1 MTDANDV
8 HRDFGIEELRAQ
20 FDAGASSGT
29 FKQSWSSASGPTVQL
44 TCGSNLKPKP
54 ISWAWCGW
62 LARGKA
68 HILGGQPG
76 SGKTTIAM
84 RLAATV
90 TKGGRWPDGTC
101 HVGGGNVVIW
111 SGEDDPQDTLV
122 PRLIASGA
130 DMDRILFVDDVVEA
144 GKEQRA
150 FDPAKDIVPL
160 RAAIRAAGG
169 AIMINVDPIVSAV
182 SGDSHKNGETRR
194 ALQPLVDLASDVNA
208 ALIGITH
215 FSKGTSNRDP
225 LERIT
230 GSIAFG
236 ALARVVMVAAK
247 EAVGEDG
254 LEGRRILARAKSNI
268 GPDQGGFTYSLVQV
282 PVPGHELIT
291 ASIVEWGEGIAGSA
305 RDMLA
310 VAEAEEADQGSALRE
325 AKDFLVDLLSEKAR
339 AVKAIQDAA
348 RLAGHSPKTL
358 RRAKDALGVVP
369 KKTGMTAPWEWSL
382 PEDDHQNPKVP
393 TPETWAPS

>member
-1 MTDANDV
+1 MTLHPLAPHLASDWDEDRESWAEKC
-8 HRDFGIEELRAQ
+8 RP
-20 FDAGASSGT
+20 AG
-29 FKQSWSSASGPTVQL
+29 PVVRL
-44 TCGSNLKPKP
+44 TRGSDLKPKP
-54 ISWAWCGW
+54 ISWVWYSW
-62 LARGKA
+62 IARGKA
-68 HILGGQPG
+68 HIIGGQPG
-76 SGKTTIAM
+76 SGKTTIAT
-84 RLAATV
+84 RFAATV

-122 PRLIASGA
+122 PRLMASGA
-130 DMDRILFVDDVVEA
+130 DMDRIFFVEDVIEA
-144 GKEQRA
+144 GKEQRP

-169 AIMINVDPIVSAV
+169 AMMIIVDPIVSAI

-194 ALQPLVDLASDVNA
+194 ALQPLVDLASDANA

-215 FSKGTSNRDP
+215 FSKGTSGRDP

-268 GPDQGGFTYSLVQV
+268 GPDQGGFAYSLVQV
-282 PVPGHELIT
+282 PVPGDELIT

-310 VAEAEEADQGSALRE
+310 VAEAEDDDQGSALRE
-325 AKDFLVDLLSEKAR
+325 AKDFLLDLLAEGPR
-339 AVKAIQDAA
+339 AVKAIHDAA

-369 KKTGMTAPWEWSL
+369 KKTGMTAGWEWAL
-382 PEDDHQNPKVP
+382 PEDDHQNPKMP